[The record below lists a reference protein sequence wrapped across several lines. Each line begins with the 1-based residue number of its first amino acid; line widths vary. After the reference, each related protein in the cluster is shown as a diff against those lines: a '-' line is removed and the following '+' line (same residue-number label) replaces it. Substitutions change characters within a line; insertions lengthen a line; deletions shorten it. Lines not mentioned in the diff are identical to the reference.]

1 MNEYVIA
8 KYLRLSSEDAD
19 LKHSDKVES
28 NSIANQRDLLDAYI
42 RSISEFSDATV
53 LEFCDDGW
61 SGKNFE
67 RPAVQNML
75 AKVRQGK
82 IQCIVVKDISRFG
95 RDYLTVGNYISRIFP
110 FLGVRFI
117 AVNDG
122 LDSIRP
128 MDVDSLDTSFKELLY
143 DLYSR
148 DLSRKVRSAKKQR
161 AQHGDFLSAHAPYGY
176 KMDPKQQKHL
186 VVDPPAAEIVRRIFQ
201 EIASGQTTAQVARM
215 LNQTRTPT
223 PMLYKLSAGCNR
235 KVWNCVDQENF
246 WTNAAVC
253 NIIRDERYLGKVVY
267 GKRYY
272 DIVGSNHNIKVSR
285 KDWIVV
291 EGTHEAIV
299 TQDEYDHAQA
309 ALKQFVER
317 DGSTGKRLLRKK
329 VRCGICGHAMVRPAV
344 KQPYYYCR
352 TPRMTDRYSC
362 LEERIPESNII
373 EAILDSLHTYAAA
386 AVEGSRMI
394 EMQNQRTMKD
404 ANAILKTITALKE
417 ENDRQKSQMKA
428 LYENLALG
436 ETSKTEYLAQK
447 ASLVK
452 KCDEIASRI
461 AALEAE
467 LEEGRAAAL
476 SGDRFVE
483 SFKQYAEIQTLTDE
497 IVDTL
502 LEQVTVFPGGRLNIS
517 WKFQDDLQMLME
529 RLDVLRMEGPSV
541 AEGNAV
547 HN

>member
-1 MNEYVIA
+1 
-8 KYLRLSSEDAD
+8 
-19 LKHSDKVES
+19 
-28 NSIANQRDLLDAYI
+28 
-42 RSISEFSDATV
+42 
-53 LEFCDDGW
+53 
-61 SGKNFE
+61 
-67 RPAVQNML
+67 
-75 AKVRQGK
+75 
-82 IQCIVVKDISRFG
+82 
-95 RDYLTVGNYISRIFP
+95 
-110 FLGVRFI
+110 
-117 AVNDG
+117 
-122 LDSIRP
+122 
-128 MDVDSLDTSFKELLY
+128 
-143 DLYSR
+143 
-148 DLSRKVRSAKKQR
+148 
-161 AQHGDFLSAHAPYGY
+161 
-176 KMDPKQQKHL
+176 
-186 VVDPPAAEIVRRIFQ
+186 
-201 EIASGQTTAQVARM
+201 
-215 LNQTRTPT
+215 
-223 PMLYKLSAGCNR
+223 
-235 KVWNCVDQENF
+235 
-246 WTNAAVC
+246 
-253 NIIRDERYLGKVVY
+253 
-267 GKRYY
+267 
-272 DIVGSNHNIKVSR
+272 
-285 KDWIVV
+285 
-291 EGTHEAIV
+291 
-299 TQDEYDHAQA
+299 
-309 ALKQFVER
+309 
-317 DGSTGKRLLRKK
+317 
-329 VRCGICGHAMVRPAV
+329 
-344 KQPYYYCR
+344 
-352 TPRMTDRYSC
+352 MTDRYSC

-394 EMQNQRTMKD
+394 EMQDQRTMKD

-461 AALEAE
+461 AALEAD

-541 AEGNAV
+541 AECNAV